1 MSSEMSAWQAHK
13 TWATSWRQT
22 LDEFTG
28 LAQQQY
34 SLTEPS
40 WIAFGAGCLCFWVA
54 VWQYA
59 YGSIHSVHGVVITA
73 MSLASIAGLI
83 SEEAVYLLSV
93 TYFCLDAVDSVR
105 VRKYLMLVAHHI
117 PTLGLFGAV
126 VAFPNMLTMRYASK
140 ILLIEVT
147 TPFLLRWR
155 RTKSKSDFKVFMAL
169 FFVVRVC
176 YLSWLGVQFQRDI
189 GSWVSWIAW
198 TLLAVNIFWFSQQV
212 SLLINYKEEN
222 VGEDA
227 DTDVFGERNKA
238 D

>member
-13 TWATSWRQT
+13 TWAASWRSA

-28 LAQQQY
+28 LEQQQY
-34 SLTEPS
+34 SLVDPS

-54 VWQYA
+54 VWQYG
-59 YGSIHSVHGVVITA
+59 YDSIHSVHGMVITA
-73 MSLASIAGLI
+73 MSLASLAQLI
-83 SEEAVYLLSV
+83 SEEAVFLMSV

-105 VRKYLMLVAHHI
+105 VGKYVMLFAHHL
-117 PTLGLFGAV
+117 PSLGLFGAV
-126 VAFPNMLTMRYASK
+126 VAFPNMLTLRYASR

-147 TPFLLRWR
+147 TPFLVRWR
-155 RTKSKSDFKVFMAL
+155 RSKSKADFKVFMAM

-176 YLSWLGVQFQRDI
+176 YMSWLAVQFYNDI
-189 GSWVSWIAW
+189 GSWVSWIAN
-198 TLLAVNIFWFSQQV
+198 TLLAVNIFWFTQQV
-212 SLLINYKEEN
+212 SMLFNYKEEN

-227 DTDVFGERNKA
+227 DADVFPGRNKA